1 MPRLNQYTAAPEQM
15 KMFIDYAMASSAADG
30 LEASLKHLVKIRASQ
45 INGCAICLHMHA
57 QEARKDGETEARV
70 YMLDAWHESG
80 IYTAREMAALAWTEA
95 LTRLSETKAPDEV
108 YEIARAQFS

>member
-1 MPRLNQYTAAPEQM
+1 MSRLNPYVAAPQET
-15 KMFIDYAMASSAADG
+15 KLLIDYAAACGAD
-30 LEASLKHLVKIRASQ
+30 LEESLKHLVKIRASQ
-45 INGCAICLHMHA
+45 LNGCGICLHMHA
-57 QEARKDGETEARV
+57 QEARKDGESEARV